1 MSDVTMEVTDDASAT
16 RIDPGE
22 SLPPLGT
29 VGLLR
34 WLWKQLTSMRTA
46 LILLFLLAVASI
58 PGTVLPQ
65 RGTNPIKVNQY
76 LADNPTFGPI
86 LDRLGFFDVFGSPW
100 FSAVYLLLFISL
112 IGCVIPRVRVHW
124 RAMMAPPPAAPRNL
138 QRMSFANDFVS
149 DQSPKEALDV
159 AQKSL
164 RGWRIRRDGDA
175 SISAERGY
183 LRETGNLVFHLALIV
198 VLIG

>member
-1 MSDVTMEVTDDASAT
+1 MSNVTSESTDDMSAT

-58 PGTVLPQ
+58 PGTILPQ

-76 LADNPTFGPI
+76 LADNPRFGPI

-124 RAMMAPPPAAPRNL
+124 RAMMAPPPAAPNL
-138 QRMSFANDFVS
+138 SASNHQPLSWTRRRSHCAGGGFGEMVMSLFRLNAATCAKQEIWCS
-149 DQSPKEALDV
+149 T
-159 AQKSL
+159 
-164 RGWRIRRDGDA
+164 WR
-175 SISAERGY
+175 
-183 LRETGNLVFHLALIV
+183 
-198 VLIG
+198 

>member
-65 RGTNPIKVNQY
+65 RGINPIKVNQY
-76 LADNPTFGPI
+76 LADNPTVGPI

-124 RAMMAPPPAAPRNL
+124 RAMMAPPPAAPRN
-138 QRMSFANDFVS
+138 QGKYWTSRRSHCEGGVS
-149 DQSPKEALDV
+149 VATVMYQSPPSAATCAKQEIWC
-159 AQKSL
+159 ST
-164 RGWRIRRDGDA
+164 WR
-175 SISAERGY
+175 
-183 LRETGNLVFHLALIV
+183 
-198 VLIG
+198 